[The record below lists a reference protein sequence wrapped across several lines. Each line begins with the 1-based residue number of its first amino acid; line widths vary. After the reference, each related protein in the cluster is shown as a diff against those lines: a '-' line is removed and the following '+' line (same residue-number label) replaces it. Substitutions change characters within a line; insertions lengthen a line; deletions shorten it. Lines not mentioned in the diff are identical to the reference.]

1 MLNLT
6 TSEMISLGIWIA
18 AMIAAIVWAHTF
30 RHHRRNII
38 GNRKIYYCMSAV
50 AVLAGLYGIFIKGI
64 NYGLDFTG
72 GTVIEV
78 GSTQKVTADSSAIT
92 QMIRKDNPNFDILV
106 QLSADMEKTEEG
118 TEYQKI
124 LIRVKDNQGEVQLT
138 PEQSASVRKS
148 VENGLNAGKLL
159 ELSETSI
166 GPTISGELKRG
177 AVMALLVTMIFQLGY
192 ITFRFGSQLR
202 FGVAA
207 VIALLHDSII
217 MIGFY
222 TLAGLAVDSSFVAA
236 LLTIAGYSVMDSIV
250 IFDRVR
256 EHMHR
261 DDKPF
266 EELCN
271 DAVNDTM
278 TRSVNTTLT
287 TLVVCVALY
296 YFGGVTLKAFAY
308 ALLVGVTAGAYS
320 SIFLAAPLL
329 CELDILAKKRDAN
342 RREELRLAAEE
353 RAREDNE
360 AEAAGRPR
368 STRTAPKKAAAPK
381 VREREYENDEDEEA
395 EREAK
400 SASAPAPRASS
411 RPRRR
416 VKGVRRG

>member
-1 MLNLT
+1 
-6 TSEMISLGIWIA
+6 MISLGIWIA
-18 AMIAAIVWAHTF
+18 VMIAAIFWAHTF
-30 RHHRRNII
+30 RNHRRNII
-38 GNRKIYYCMSAV
+38 GNRKIYYCISGLAV
-50 AVLAGLYGIFIKGI
+50 CAALFGIFGKGI

-78 GSTQKVTADSSAIT
+78 GSPKQVSADSTAIAE
-92 QMIRKDNPNFDILV
+92 MIRKDNPNFEILV
-106 QLSADMEKTEEG
+106 QLSEDMEKTEDG

-124 LIRVKDNQGEVQLT
+124 LIRVKDNEGEVQLR
-138 PEQSASVRKS
+138 PEQASAVRQS
-148 VENGLNAGKLL
+148 VEKGLNVGKLI

-177 AVMALLVTMIFQLGY
+177 AMMALLVTMIFQLGY

-329 CELDILAKKRDAN
+329 CELDILAKKRDIR

-353 RAREDNE
+353 RAREDNA
-360 AEAAGRPR
+360 AEAAGRSR
-368 STRTAPKKAAAPK
+368 SSRPAPKKAAAPK

-395 EREAK
+395 EAEAR
-400 SASAPAPRASS
+400 SAAPAPRASS